1 MTGMNNDSAL
11 RMQLRGLR
19 RDLEPSTDLWPGIEA
34 RIAGLPA
41 RGRANTPRPG
51 NHASRLAPW
60 ALAASLVLTV
70 GVAWRMQPPASA
82 PAAATAAGDA
92 GNVAPVSMDR
102 EAAAMTAEYRAA
114 LRELQASAPRISAA
128 RPEQPA
134 LRELDHSARQIRD
147 ALAHDPQSRFLLERL
162 RRTYSL
168 RLELTQRASLS

>member
-1 MTGMNNDSAL
+1 MNIANNDSAL
-11 RMQLRGLR
+11 RMRLRGLR
-19 RDLEPSTDLWPGIEA
+19 RDLEPATDLWPGIEA

-41 RGRANTPRPG
+41 RGPAATPRGG

-60 ALAASLVLTV
+60 ALAASLVVAV
-70 GVAWRMQPPASA
+70 GVAWRMQPPPAPMSA
-82 PAAATAAGDA
+82 PEAGDA
-92 GNVAPVSMDR
+92 AHVARVSLDR

-114 LRELQASAPRISAA
+114 LRELQASAPRVSVA

-168 RLELTQRASLS
+168 RLELTQRASIS